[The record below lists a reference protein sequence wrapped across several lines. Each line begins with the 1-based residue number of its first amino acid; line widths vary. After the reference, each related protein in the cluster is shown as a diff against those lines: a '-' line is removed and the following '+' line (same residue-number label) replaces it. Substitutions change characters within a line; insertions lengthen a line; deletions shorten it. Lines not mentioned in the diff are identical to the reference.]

1 MLSGKDY
8 NLVIKEIL
16 DFAQNL
22 CKADGCF
29 LYSVNTEDFMSLEF
43 SRINTVGLNKI
54 GSDNLTLYPSVFV
67 PDLKNKKCPQHLLRT
82 RWLFPGTKK
91 KPNGLDGQIKHKN
104 NAGKRD

>member
-1 MLSGKDY
+1 MAEGKGSILSELLELNNSMLSGKDY

-54 GSDNLTLYPSVFV
+54 GSDNLKRIVITLS
-67 PDLKNKKCPQHLLRT
+67 LRKLT
-82 RWLFPGTKK
+82 TSTTICRFR
-91 KPNGLDGQIKHKN
+91 
-104 NAGKRD
+104 ACRCRS